1 MSSKKNKTREVPA
14 TASQF
19 MAPDCEPMVVKEK
32 AFTLTPYSGQQFA
45 HWYWGKMAFEMS
57 GMTLRKPVIPA
68 LVDHDSG
75 EIAGQIDSLKNDGGK
90 IELSGSFL
98 ETDCASEV
106 IATQKIGWECS
117 LAFDMASAVIEEVGA
132 NAKTTVNGQEFSG
145 PGVIVRKCQL
155 HECSFTYFGAVPGA
169 AASFSQQMV
178 PVSVFFQEAAMADP
192 IEVSKAADAAR
203 AETLANFKRFTQL
216 CPENPAFVAEQF
228 AKGASVEAFLV
239 ELSARRAAKIAELQ
253 KPPVGAQPASFS
265 GTGDA
270 PATPATPEKGFI
282 ELSRDLAKAESLTL
296 RDAMSKL
303 ARTQP
308 ELYAKHVESAPVQKV
323 TKV

>member
-14 TASQF
+14 NASQF

-32 AFTLTPYSGQQFA
+32 QFTLTPYSGQQFA

-57 GMTLRKPVIPA
+57 GMSLRKPVIPA
-68 LVDHDSG
+68 LVDHDSS
-75 EIAGQIDSLKNDGGK
+75 EIAGQIDSLKSDGGK
-90 IELSGSFL
+90 IKLSGSFL

-106 IATQKIGWECS
+106 IATQQIGWECS
-117 LAFDMASAVIEEVGA
+117 LAFDMKSAVIEEVGA
-132 NAKTTVNGQEFSG
+132 NAKTTVNGKEFAG

-178 PVSVFFQEAAMADP
+178 PVSVFFQEAAMPDQT
-192 IEVSKAADAAR
+192 ELSKAAEAAR
-203 AETLANFKRFTQL
+203 AETLANFKRFTEL
-216 CPENPAFVAEQF
+216 CPEDPVFVSAQF
-228 AKGASVEAFLV
+228 AKGSSVEAFLV
-239 ELSARRAAKIAELQ
+239 ELSARRAAKIADLQ
-253 KPPVGAQPASFS
+253 KPPVGSTPANFS
-265 GTGDA
+265 ATGDS
-270 PATPATPEKGFI
+270 PATPPAPEKGFI
-282 ELSRDLAKAESLTL
+282 ELAREIAKTESLTL
-296 RDAMSKL
+296 REAMSKL

-308 ELYAKHVESAPVQKV
+308 DLYAKHVESAPVQKV